1 MADFDDINERNV
13 PGRFYVDGTC
23 IDCNIC
29 RETAPNFFTRDEETG
44 LSYVY
49 CQPQTKEDT
58 ALCIEAMGSCPIEA
72 IGDDGDTAE

>member
-1 MADFDDINERNV
+1 MADYNDINERNV
-13 PGRFYVDGTC
+13 SGKFYVDTTC

-49 CQPQTKEDT
+49 QQPKTEE
-58 ALCIEAMGSCPIEA
+58 AFSLCIEAMESCPIEA
-72 IGDDGDTAE
+72 IGDDGEGTE